1 MTVQLLAVM
10 LVLTLAV
17 GLIASPLL
25 WRREGPGT
33 TEDALTALEAAKEAK
48 FREIRDAEHDVRTG
62 KLSREDFGALDAALR
77 AEAVDLL
84 RRIDAVRGG
93 RVPA

>member
-1 MTVQLLAVM
+1 VTVQLLAFM

-17 GLIASPLL
+17 GLIASPLV
-25 WRREGPGT
+25 WPHEGPGGV
-33 TEDALTALEAAKEAK
+33 EDALAALEAAKDAK

-62 KLSREDFGALDAALR
+62 KLSGEDFRALDAALR
-77 AEAVDLL
+77 AEAVELL

-93 RVPA
+93 SAAA